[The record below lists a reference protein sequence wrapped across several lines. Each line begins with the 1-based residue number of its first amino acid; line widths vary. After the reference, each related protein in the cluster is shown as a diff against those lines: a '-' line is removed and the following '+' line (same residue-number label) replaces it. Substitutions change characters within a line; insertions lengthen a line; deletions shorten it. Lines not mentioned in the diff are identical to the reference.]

1 MLPVSGSSLDLSICL
16 IQSSVSNW
24 RSRCLRLDPL
34 MFQTYIIFGSLGEMA
49 RWQSL
54 LPLLFFRVQSH
65 KKHFHSSRSPSYRL
79 CEIEDM
85 SNSQM
90 SNLSSCTSM
99 TSKSWILA
107 LINGVLV
114 LWSYSCVAIL
124 TQRVENRNIWITA
137 LSCQH

>member
-1 MLPVSGSSLDLSICL
+1 MLPVSGSSLDLSIFL

-24 RSRCLRLDPL
+24 RSCCLRLDPL

-49 RWQSL
+49 HWQSL

-90 SNLSSCTSM
+90 SN
-99 TSKSWILA
+99 
-107 LINGVLV
+107 
-114 LWSYSCVAIL
+114 
-124 TQRVENRNIWITA
+124 
-137 LSCQH
+137 